1 MWLEETLGDKTINV
15 ERMEDVKTI
24 NPDEVAT
31 ACPFCA
37 TMINDG
43 IKAEELD
50 AKTSSKD
57 IAQYLLES
65 LAE

>member
-1 MWLEETLGDKTINV
+1 MWLEESLGEKTINV
-15 ERMEDVKTI
+15 ERMEDVKAVK
-24 NPDEVAT
+24 PDEVAT

-50 AKTSSKD
+50 MSTASKD
-57 IAQYLLES
+57 IAQYLLDSIVE
-65 LAE
+65 